1 MPTNSDL
8 KRWYKVFNIKEHDF
22 VRYDDMFRILCN
34 DAVSDD
40 EAVNLGQM
48 NEAIKKAIQEHV
60 YNINIENGDGEYS
73 LQQKTSDKS
82 NRALAYLSKACG
94 SQSIVKPNDSDKNA
108 TGEGSCAN
116 GYDIQID
123 GAKYA
128 YAGGQHVR
136 VEKDANN
143 SFAYGDNIVVKAD
156 SQAVFGKYNA
166 ADDVSLFMIGAG
178 TDEEHRKTIMRAL
191 NNGQVLFSEA
201 PVNLEAPIRLKD
213 FTIDYYPASKVE
225 TAKLALKA
233 NDFTEDGTI
242 AAFLNNK
249 ADKRTGNNIV
259 YSTDAK
265 GEQSQLSYSADAV
278 ANTIAQR
285 TITGQLKAADGTADD
300 DLATIKQL
308 NIVKQGNYSNITN
321 IDLNTDNTTVE
332 YNAASGIAVN
342 ATGTITH
349 ENGSTEQ
356 PTAMF
361 KVPIAAG
368 DGIAIDKAQ
377 NEEKISIKVDGKV
390 TKTPD
395 SIAKRDNEGH
405 VKTADATSDEDATS
419 YGQHKALRT
428 YTDAELLK
436 KLDKTGGTITGNLI
450 VSGNL
455 SVSGEASIIEST
467 TLKVADKLI
476 YVAKDNTSALT
487 SPAGLIT
494 PKYDGT
500 NDGGIVYDN
509 SGTAYVGDIK
519 LDSNGNVDVNNSDL
533 QPIATRDNYSN
544 FTNGHKVKVEV
555 DSLQKSVKFVDG
567 GKDDGINTLT
577 DINLTLGDTTVQYD
591 TTDGIQIN
599 STARFT
605 AQGTNHDAMM
615 DLDIPVVGKNGIV
628 IDKAADSEKIEV
640 KVDNSKIFNVNI
652 ASLGSSSNYNRIPYL
667 PKHATLLPESKN
679 YLLYVDDD
687 GSADVGDIPSYVSSS
702 AGDTIVGYGGGVLIT
717 NTPTKPYQAANKKYA
732 DDGFVAKV
740 TTSTQDIRVY
750 GLYADGTQAVFPTSQ
765 NVPELEHI
773 AQYTTGGNIRTNT
786 PIDNLDCANKKYVDN
801 GFVAKVDI
809 SENFV
814 KVFTIPNAASTGTL
828 TADVKEKL
836 CNPDGHNYYVFDDTS
851 QMILKYSFNADD
863 EIIQYKAIYLQN
875 DKAYEITMQI
885 LPSNGSWRR
894 SQTVLNGATANP
906 TLTGTEAELTG
917 LKVGGT
923 NYKIPGKLSD
933 AQLEAVNSGITAGKV
948 STYDGYQSQISD
960 KYTKPSG
967 GIPETDLASE
977 VQASLEKADS
987 ALQSHQSITTGSV
1000 NGTIS
1005 VGGTNV
1011 SVKGLGSLAYKNAL
1025 TKSDVGLGN
1034 VDNTSDEAKPIS
1046 TATQAALNGKVNT
1059 TRTVNGHALSSNV
1072 TITKSDV
1079 GLGSVVNAGQDSTP
1093 TANSTNYVTSGGVK
1107 SYVDTATSILRA
1119 YPVGAVYISVNSTN
1133 PGELFGGSWT
1143 QLKDRFLLG
1152 AGTTYPAGS
1161 MGGEATHTL
1170 TESEMPRHNHTL
1182 RIVGNGEV
1190 HQNVP
1195 ATNTSWGYYQ
1205 NIGDGINYT
1214 GGSLSHNNMP
1224 PYLTVYMW
1232 KRIS

>member
-8 KRWYKVFNIKEHDF
+8 KRWYKVFNIKEYDF

-60 YNINIENGDGEYS
+60 YDINIENGDGEYS

-94 SQSIVKPNDSDKNA
+94 NQSIVKPNDSDKNA
-108 TGEGSCAN
+108 TGEGSYAN

-128 YAGGQHVR
+128 YAGGQHVS

-143 SFAYGDNIVVKAD
+143 SFAHGDNIVVKAN

-166 ADDVSLFMIGAG
+166 TDDVSLFMIGAG
-178 TDEEHRKTIMRAL
+178 TDEEHRKTSMRAL

-249 ADKRTGNNIV
+249 TDKRTGNNIV

-285 TITGQLKAADGTADD
+285 TMTGRLKAADGTADD

-349 ENGSTEQ
+349 ENRSTEQ
-356 PTAMF
+356 PTTMF
-361 KVPIAAG
+361 KVPIVAG
-368 DGIAIDKAQ
+368 DDIAIDKAK

-419 YGQHKALRT
+419 YGQHKVLRT

-436 KLDKTGGTITGNLI
+436 KLDRTGGTITGNLI

-455 SVSGEASIIEST
+455 SVSGEASVIEST

-487 SPAGLIT
+487 SLAGLIT

-577 DINLTLGDTTVQYD
+577 DVNLTLGDTTVQYD

-605 AQGTNHDAMM
+605 AEGTNHDAMM
-615 DLDIPVVGKNGIV
+615 DLALPIVAGDGIV
-628 IDKAADSEKIEV
+628 IDKAADSEKIDV
-640 KVDNSKIFNVNI
+640 KVDSSKVFNIINI
-652 ASLGSSSNYNRIPYL
+652 DNISNFKRVPYL
-667 PKHATLLPESKN
+667 QKGKNTLSTDILE
-679 YLLYVDDD
+679 LLYVDDGNTND
-687 GSADVGDIPSYVSSS
+687 IGDIPSYVSPEF
-702 AGDTIVGYGGGVLIT
+702 GDTRSSNAVLIT
-717 NTPTKPYQAANKKYA
+717 SDPTRPYQAANKNYV
-732 DDGFVAKV
+732 DNGFVAKV

-750 GLYADGTQAVFPTSQ
+750 GLHADGTQAVFPTSQ
-765 NVPELEHI
+765 NVPEIEHL

-786 PIDNLDCANKKYVDN
+786 PIDNLDCTNKKYVDEK
-801 GFVAKVDI
+801 KVDI

-814 KVFTIPNAASTGTL
+814 KAFTIPNGTSTGTL
-828 TADVKEKL
+828 AADVKEKL

-863 EIIQYKAIYLQN
+863 EIIQYKAIYLQT

-894 SQTVLNGATANP
+894 SQAVLN
-906 TLTGTEAELTG
+906 
-917 LKVGGT
+917 
-923 NYKIPGKLSD
+923 
-933 AQLEAVNSGITAGKV
+933 
-948 STYDGYQSQISD
+948 
-960 KYTKPSG
+960 
-967 GIPETDLASE
+967 
-977 VQASLEKADS
+977 
-987 ALQSHQSITTGSV
+987 
-1000 NGTIS
+1000 
-1005 VGGTNV
+1005 
-1011 SVKGLGSLAYKNAL
+1011 
-1025 TKSDVGLGN
+1025 
-1034 VDNTSDEAKPIS
+1034 
-1046 TATQAALNGKVNT
+1046 AA
-1059 TRTVNGHALSSNV
+1059 A
-1072 TITKSDV
+1072 
-1079 GLGSVVNAGQDSTP
+1079 
-1093 TANSTNYVTSGGVK
+1093 SGGVTSLDGQTGALTTKILFGTNSILGTGNIDIYKHVINFVDADGDAFFNMVVYSSK
-1107 SYVDTATSILRA
+1107 SLVVDSLTDLKTLIGDAATENVSGCVWDDASSSYYPVIKVDTEMLEVFYIH
-1119 YPVGAVYISVNSTN
+1119 PQNGVGSVTLSDYTI
-1133 PGELFGGSWT
+1133 T
-1143 QLKDRFLLG
+1143 DTV
-1152 AGTTYPAGS
+1152 TT
-1161 MGGEATHTL
+1161 
-1170 TESEMPRHNHTL
+1170 
-1182 RIVGNGEV
+1182 I
-1190 HQNVP
+1190 
-1195 ATNTSWGYYQ
+1195 
-1205 NIGDGINYT
+1205 
-1214 GGSLSHNNMP
+1214 
-1224 PYLTVYMW
+1224 
-1232 KRIS
+1232 

>member
-8 KRWYKVFNIKEHDF
+8 KRWYKVFNVKEYDF

-60 YNINIENGDGEYS
+60 YDINIENGNGEYS

-82 NRALAYLSKACG
+82 NRALAYLSKAGG

-143 SFAYGDNIVVKAD
+143 SFAYGDNLIVKAD

-285 TITGQLKAADGTADD
+285 TMTGRLKAADGTADD

-356 PTAMF
+356 PTTMF
-361 KVPIAAG
+361 KVPIVAG
-368 DGIAIDKAQ
+368 DDIAIDKAQ

-419 YGQHKALRT
+419 YGQHKALLT
-428 YTDAELLK
+428 YTDSELLK
-436 KLDKTGGTITGNLI
+436 KLDRTGGTITGNLI

-455 SVSGEASIIEST
+455 SVSGEASVIEST

-500 NDGGIVYDN
+500 NDGGLVYDN

-519 LDSNGNVDVNNSDL
+519 LDNKGNVDVNNSDL
-533 QPIATRDNYSN
+533 QPIATRDAYSN
-544 FTNGHKVKVEV
+544 FTNGHKVKAEV
-555 DSLQKSVKFVDG
+555 DSSQKSVKFIDG

-577 DINLTLGDTTVQYD
+577 DVNLTLGDTIVQYD
-591 TTDGIQIN
+591 TTDGIQIS

-615 DLDIPVVGKNGIV
+615 DLAIPVVGKDGIT
-628 IDKAADSEKIEV
+628 IDKAADAEKIEV

-652 ASLGSSSNYNRIPYL
+652 ASLGDYSDYNRIPYL
-667 PKHATLLPESKN
+667 PRNQVLLSESEN

-687 GSADVGDIPSYVSSS
+687 GRADVGDIS
-702 AGDTIVGYGGGVLIT
+702 AYTDKTKGDAIVGDGGGVLIT
-717 NTPTKPYQAANKKYA
+717 DTPTKPYQAANKKYV
-732 DDGFVAKV
+732 DDGFVAQV

-750 GLYADGTQAVFPTSQ
+750 GLRADGTQAVFPTSQ
-765 NVPELEHI
+765 NVPEIEHI

-786 PIDNLDCANKKYVDN
+786 PIDNLDCANKKYVDDN
-801 GFVAKVDI
+801 IAAH

-814 KVFTIPNAASTGTL
+814 KAFTIPNGTSTGTL
-828 TADVKEKL
+828 AADVKEKL

-851 QMILKYSFNADD
+851 EMILKYSFNEDD

-875 DKAYEITMQI
+875 DKAYDITMQI

-894 SQTVLNGATANP
+894 SQTILNGAIANP

-948 STYDGYQSQISD
+948 STYDGYKSQISD

-977 VQASLEKADS
+977 VQASLDKADS

-1025 TKSDVGLGN
+1025 TKSDVGLG
-1034 VDNTSDEAKPIS
+1034 
-1046 TATQAALNGKVNT
+1046 
-1059 TRTVNGHALSSNV
+1059 
-1072 TITKSDV
+1072 
-1079 GLGSVVNAGQDSTP
+1079 SVINAGQDSTP
-1093 TANSTNYVTSGGVK
+1093 TANSSNYVTSGGVK

-1119 YPVGAVYISVNSTN
+1119 YPVGAIYISYNSTD
-1133 PGELFGGSWT
+1133 PGDLFGGSWT
-1143 QLKDRFLLG
+1143 QLENRFLLA
-1152 AGTTYPAGS
+1152 AGTSYSAGS

-1170 TESEMPRHNHTL
+1170 TEREMPSHNHDL
-1182 RIVGNGEV
+1182 RIVGSKEV
-1190 HQNVP
+1190 HSNIP
-1195 ATNTSWGYYQ
+1195 ATTTEWGYYQ
-1205 NIGDGINYT
+1205 NVGDGISNK
-1214 GGSLSHNNMP
+1214 GGSQAHNNMP
-1224 PYLTVYMW
+1224 PYVAVYMW
-1232 KRIS
+1232 RRVS

>member
-8 KRWYKVFNIKEHDF
+8 KRWYKVFNVKEHDF

-48 NEAIKKAIQEHV
+48 NEAIKKAIQEYV
-60 YNINIENGDGEYS
+60 YDINIENGNGEYS
-73 LQQKTSDKS
+73 LQQKTSNKS
-82 NRALAYLSKACG
+82 NRALAYLSKAGG

-213 FTIDYYPASKVE
+213 FIIDYYPASKVE

-285 TITGQLKAADGTADD
+285 TMTGRLKAADGTADD

-321 IDLNTDNTTVE
+321 IDLNTGDTTVE

-356 PTAMF
+356 PTTMF
-361 KVPIAAG
+361 KVPIVAG
-368 DGIAIDKAQ
+368 DDIAIDKAQ

-419 YGQHKALRT
+419 YGQHKALRI

-436 KLDKTGGTITGNLI
+436 KLDRTGGTITGNLI

-455 SVSGEASIIEST
+455 SVSGETSVIEST

-500 NDGGIVYDN
+500 NDGGLVYDN

-519 LDSNGNVDVNNSDL
+519 LDSKGNVDVNASDL
-533 QPIATRDNYSN
+533 QPIATRDAYSN

-555 DSLQKSVKFVDG
+555 DSSQKNVKFIDG
-567 GKDDGINTLT
+567 GKDDGINSLT
-577 DINLTLGDTTVQYD
+577 DVNLTLGDTTVQYD
-591 TTDGIQIN
+591 TTEGIQIN

-605 AQGTNHDAMM
+605 AEGTNHDAMM
-615 DLDIPVVGKNGIV
+615 DLAIPIVGKDGIV
-628 IDKAADSEKIEV
+628 IDKAADAEKIEV
-640 KVDNSKIFNVNI
+640 KVDTSKVFNIINI
-652 ASLGSSSNYNRIPYL
+652 NGGASNFRRVPYL
-667 PKHATLLPESKN
+667 QKGKTTLSTDMLE
-679 YLLYVDDD
+679 LLYVDDGNTND
-687 GSADVGDIPSYVSSS
+687 IGDIPSYVSPEF
-702 AGDTIVGYGGGVLIT
+702 GDTRSSNAVLIT
-717 NTPTKPYQAANKKYA
+717 SDPTRPYQAANKNYV
-732 DDGFVAKV
+732 DNGFVAK
-740 TTSTQDIRVY
+740 TTTATQDIRVY
-750 GLYADGTQAVFPTSQ
+750 GIHADGSQYIIPTSQ

-814 KVFTIPNAASTGTL
+814 KVFTIPNGTSTGTL
-828 TADVKEKL
+828 AADVKEKL

-863 EIIQYKAIYLQN
+863 EIIQYKAIYLQT

-894 SQTVLNGATANP
+894 SQTVLN
-906 TLTGTEAELTG
+906 
-917 LKVGGT
+917 
-923 NYKIPGKLSD
+923 
-933 AQLEAVNSGITAGKV
+933 
-948 STYDGYQSQISD
+948 
-960 KYTKPSG
+960 
-967 GIPETDLASE
+967 
-977 VQASLEKADS
+977 
-987 ALQSHQSITTGSV
+987 
-1000 NGTIS
+1000 
-1005 VGGTNV
+1005 
-1011 SVKGLGSLAYKNAL
+1011 
-1025 TKSDVGLGN
+1025 
-1034 VDNTSDEAKPIS
+1034 
-1046 TATQAALNGKVNT
+1046 AA
-1059 TRTVNGHALSSNV
+1059 A
-1072 TITKSDV
+1072 
-1079 GLGSVVNAGQDSTP
+1079 
-1093 TANSTNYVTSGGVK
+1093 SGGVTSIDGQTGVLTTKILFGTNSILGIGNIDIYKHVINFTDADGDAFFNMVVYSSK
-1107 SYVDTATSILRA
+1107 SLVVDSLTNLKMLIGDYATENVSGFVYDGASSLYYPVFKVDTEMLE
-1119 YPVGAVYISVNSTN
+1119 VYYIHSQKGLCSVTLSDYTI
-1133 PGELFGGSWT
+1133 T
-1143 QLKDRFLLG
+1143 DTV
-1152 AGTTYPAGS
+1152 TT
-1161 MGGEATHTL
+1161 
-1170 TESEMPRHNHTL
+1170 
-1182 RIVGNGEV
+1182 I
-1190 HQNVP
+1190 
-1195 ATNTSWGYYQ
+1195 
-1205 NIGDGINYT
+1205 
-1214 GGSLSHNNMP
+1214 
-1224 PYLTVYMW
+1224 
-1232 KRIS
+1232 